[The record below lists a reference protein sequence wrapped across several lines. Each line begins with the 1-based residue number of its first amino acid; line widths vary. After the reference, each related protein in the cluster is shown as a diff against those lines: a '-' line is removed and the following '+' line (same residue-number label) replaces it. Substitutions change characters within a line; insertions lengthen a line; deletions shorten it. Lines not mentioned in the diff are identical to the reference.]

1 MLTLYFTPGT
11 ISVAVAIAIEEA
23 ALPYQPV
30 RVDFAT
36 AEQTKPEYLAINPK
50 GRVPALV
57 TPQGTLTETGA
68 ILDYIGTSAPE
79 LIPDDPFQAARMRE
93 VMYYI
98 ASTFH
103 VAHAH
108 KLRGSRWADQ
118 ETSFADMRAKV
129 PQTVA
134 ACCAYLESTFAL
146 EPHVLGSDFTLADPY
161 LYVVATW
168 GEGDGV
174 KMSDYPKLCGFMETM
189 RPRPSVQTVIS
200 KGMLI

>member
-1 MLTLYFTPGT
+1 MELFYAPNT
-11 ISVAVAIAIEEA
+11 ISVVVAIALEEA
-23 ALPYQPV
+23 GIAYTPHL
-30 RVDFAT
+30 VDFSQA
-36 AEQTKPEYLAINPK
+36 AQAKAAYLAVNPK

-68 ILDYIGTSAPE
+68 ILDYIGTSAPD

>member
-1 MLTLYFTPGT
+1 MDLFYAPNT
-11 ISVAVAIAIEEA
+11 ISVVVAIALEEA
-23 ALPYQPV
+23 GIAYTPRL
-30 RVDFAT
+30 VDFSSG
-36 AEQTKPEYLAINPK
+36 EQTKEPYLTLNPK

-57 TPQGTLTETGA
+57 TPHGTLTETGA
-68 ILDYIGTSAPE
+68 ILDYIGTMAPD
-79 LIPDDPFQAARMRE
+79 LIPTDPFQAGRMRE

-108 KLRGSRWADQ
+108 KMRGSRWADQ
-118 ETSFADMRAKV
+118 EASFADMRAKV

-134 ACCAYLESTFAL
+134 ACCAYLESTYLL

-161 LYVVATW
+161 LYVVSTW

-174 KMSDYPKLCGFMETM
+174 DMANFPKLSAFMQAM
-189 RPRPSVQTVIS
+189 HARPAVQAVIQ
-200 KGMLI
+200 KGMLT

>member
-1 MLTLYFTPGT
+1 MELFYAPNT
-11 ISVAVAIAIEEA
+11 ISVVVAIALEEA
-23 ALPYQPV
+23 GIAYTPHL
-30 RVDFAT
+30 VDFAQ
-36 AEQTKPEYLAINPK
+36 AAQAKAAYLAVNPK

-161 LYVVATW
+161 LYVAATW

-189 RPRPSVQTVIS
+189 RARPSVQTVIS